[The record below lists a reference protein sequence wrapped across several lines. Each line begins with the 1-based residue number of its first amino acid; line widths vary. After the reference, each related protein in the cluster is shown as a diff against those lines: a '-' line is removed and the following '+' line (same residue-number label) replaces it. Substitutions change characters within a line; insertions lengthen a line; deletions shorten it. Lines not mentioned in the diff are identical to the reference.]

1 MRRFSTQ
8 ALSFFQYVFRYGY
21 KHLHKI
27 NKSIWRYKFSTNNKL
42 FIAVAISQSTMPNAQ
57 ISVSRRTFQYV
68 ITHQIK
74 YNSDER
80 NDAYTGQYHSNNI
93 HSLHF
98 GRYFLIVGYNRRT
111 YLTGDFLGSGGNPRF
126 CNSSDIV
133 DHTER
138 SIKVIYGIF
147 DLINCSSVLGFTVE
161 RTDVKIVVRRTVGE
175 ESVVIASNAIASCDL
190 KVVLVLDREAVVSCG
205 DFVVI
210 VVVVAVVKAL
220 VTAVVAVVAAVAAG
234 IDAAVLVVIVLA
246 ALLIV
251 TEGIVEVGE
260 ALLMLKPA
268 VKGKV
273 DILASY
279 RLLLV
284 NGGTVISSSSPKTV
298 IIKGVEDGLSN
309 LFIPVVVFA
318 VVGAAVVFVVFS
330 FFIVIGSK
338 VTFENTVGV
347 VCLIVSFR
355 FEALLGLDSAVG
367 VLAIRRLKL
376 TAPLMLYLNLA
387 RLLSTADKVEV
398 DGTFN
403 GVVVTVVGGFGN
415 SFATDTSSN
424 LGCSSLTEVMVKAL
438 GLRGEL
444 SFKVFMDVLLIA
456 NVELPTLEKFAHWRI
471 QLAVVRRVKF
481 FVQLRI
487 QTDRGSVGVREVVST
502 AVAVRLVVITRD
514 LTPVRCKAL
523 RLAARTFIKRR
534 SRS

>member
-1 MRRFSTQ
+1 MSYFTFK
-8 ALSFFQYVFRYGY
+8 LGY
-21 KHLHKI
+21 
-27 NKSIWRYKFSTNNKL
+27 
-42 FIAVAISQSTMPNAQ
+42 AVAISQSTMPNAQ

-111 YLTGDFLGSGGNPRF
+111 YLTGDFLGSG
-126 CNSSDIV
+126 
-133 DHTER
+133 
-138 SIKVIYGIF
+138 

-190 KVVLVLDREAVVSCG
+190 KVVLVLDREAVVCCG

-298 IIKGVEDGLSN
+298 IIKGVEDGRSN

-347 VCLIVSFR
+347 
-355 FEALLGLDSAVG
+355 
-367 VLAIRRLKL
+367 RRLKL

-398 DGTFN
+398 DGTFT
-403 GVVVTVVGGFGN
+403 GVVVTVVGSCGN

-514 LTPVRCKAL
+514 LTPL
-523 RLAARTFIKRR
+523 
-534 SRS
+534 